1 MTVFGKKSSQA
12 QKNGENSGFCTSS
25 YVNPLCRTL
34 ILQFTKSIS
43 CSGGQH
49 VVVGPRIAIFGKR
62 MDGMKERGRSMEF
75 LAKTR

>member
-25 YVNPLCRTL
+25 YVNPIRRSL

-49 VVVGPRIAIFGKR
+49 VLVGPRIAIFGKR
-62 MDGMKERGRSMEF
+62 MDGR
-75 LAKTR
+75 